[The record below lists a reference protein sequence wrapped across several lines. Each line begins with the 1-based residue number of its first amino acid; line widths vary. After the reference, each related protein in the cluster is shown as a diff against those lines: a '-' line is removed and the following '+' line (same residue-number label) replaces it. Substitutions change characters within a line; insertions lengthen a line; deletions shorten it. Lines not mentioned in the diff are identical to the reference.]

1 MSSDDL
7 LAEDSSKT
15 ELVSFPTMGFYAV
28 MSLNPVAALKDLDLG
43 DDTES
48 MDEAIELQ
56 KSMSFHLVYI
66 MVSIHP
72 AHICAVPFCCQL
84 VTILNWTPT

>member
-1 MSSDDL
+1 ML
-7 LAEDSSKT
+7 LTGVTNKCDNH
-15 ELVSFPTMGFYAV
+15 MGFPRNTTV

-66 MVSIHP
+66 MVSIHL